1 MDAMSMNQS
10 FETVQ
15 MALNTPPL
23 PLPPGWSPGSVR
35 ANKGVAVLL

>member
-15 MALNTPPL
+15 MALNIPL
-23 PLPPGWSPGSVR
+23 SRS
-35 ANKGVAVLL
+35 LLGGRREV